1 MTVSMGDTMKVY
13 NILDRMNFLNEVAT
27 LEYEEWAENKEYNKE
42 ERIRQKIEKINK
54 RLSEK
59 DFCKLVL
66 VDKDELIG
74 FISIFPHDCDECIEL
89 TPWYA
94 TMYVKKKYRG
104 RGYSRILNDEILKEA
119 KQRNYKGIYLK
130 TTLDNY
136 YERFGAKFI
145 KKLSNNEKIYKFNLL

>member
-13 NILDRMNFLNEVAT
+13 NILDRLNFLNEVAT